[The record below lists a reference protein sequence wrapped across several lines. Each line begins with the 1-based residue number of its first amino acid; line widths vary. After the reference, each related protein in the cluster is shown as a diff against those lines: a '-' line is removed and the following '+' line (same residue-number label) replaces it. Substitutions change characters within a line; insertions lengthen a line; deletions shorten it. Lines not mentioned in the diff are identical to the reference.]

1 MKTLTSIALCTALLI
16 GSGTAVAQVTF
27 ELNTA
32 QERNVYTTFTRERVK
47 APPPAGFSV
56 SVGAAVPAGVELYEV
71 PSTYEYEPVRRYR
84 YTVYE
89 DNVYLVD
96 PADRKVVRIIRK

>member
-1 MKTLTSIALCTALLI
+1 MRTLTSMAVCTALLV
-16 GSGTAVAQVTF
+16 GPGAAFAQVTF

-56 SVGAAVPAGVELYEV
+56 SIGAPVPAGVELYEV
-71 PSTYEYEPVRRYR
+71 PSTYEYEPVRKYR

-96 PADRKVVRIIRK
+96 PADRKVIRIIRK